1 MLRAVTGAELSTR
14 LRTGRPESAVTD
26 TELLF
31 NPFLPGFTDDPYP
44 HYQRMR
50 ELEPVHSHPFGFWLV
65 SRYADVTTL
74 LRSGL
79 SVEYRNLADG
89 PIAEQA
95 AQLSGGGALNISML
109 DRDPPDHTRLRR
121 LVTKAFTAKS
131 IAALEPKVLALVDE
145 ALDRIADG
153 GQVDLIDEL
162 AFPLPFTVI
171 SEMLGTP
178 PTDHGRL
185 RELSGTLV
193 RSLEVVNDPEVIR
206 AIADADL
213 ELTAMMRDIIAWKR
227 DNPADDLLTALIAA
241 EDDGDQLT
249 DEELVAQ
256 VLLLYVAG
264 HETTVNLIGNGVI
277 ALLDNPDQLALL
289 RQRPDLAANAVEE
302 CLRYDSP
309 VQQSRRITT
318 APYEIGDREIPA
330 GTFVIAALAS
340 ANRDEAYWGPDAN
353 ELRIDRENARTHVSF
368 GAGPHHCLGAILAR
382 LEGRVAIGRLVDR
395 FPHLALNGDVVW
407 NGRLNLRG
415 AAQLPITV

>member
-1 MLRAVTGAELSTR
+1 
-14 LRTGRPESAVTD
+14 VTD

-50 ELEPVHSHPFGFWLV
+50 ELDPIHSHPFGFWLV
-65 SRYADVTTL
+65 SRYTDVTTL
-74 LRSGL
+74 LRANL
-79 SVEYRNLADG
+79 SVEYRSLADG

-95 AQLSGGGALNISML
+95 AQMSGGGALNISML

-121 LVTKAFTAKS
+121 LVMKAFTAKS
-131 IAALEPKVLALVDE
+131 IAALEPKVTALVDE

-162 AFPLPFTVI
+162 AFPLPFAVI

-178 PTDHGRL
+178 PTDHVRL

-193 RSLEVVNDPEVIR
+193 RSLEVVNDPELIR
-206 AIADADL
+206 AIAAADI
-213 ELTAMMRDIIAWKR
+213 ELTAMVRDIIAWKR

-264 HETTVNLIGNGVI
+264 HETTVNLIGNGVV
-277 ALLDNPDQLALL
+277 ALLHNPDQLALL
-289 RQRPDLAANAVEE
+289 RQRPDLAANTVEE